1 MGKVKCS
8 DGADPPLPPK
18 LEYVL
23 RQLIWLGAP
32 KAPRLLFKHDQKPEI
47 HIIKLIE
54 IGKLGQL

>member
-8 DGADPPLPPK
+8 DGADPPWRPK

-32 KAPRLLFKHDQKPEI
+32 KAPRLLLQHDQRPET
-47 HIIKLIE
+47 HE
-54 IGKLGQL
+54 IGKN